1 MGSHPCQHN
10 EAMTTPITV
19 LIADD
24 HPVVRGGLAA
34 LLSTLPGIE
43 VVAQAGDGDAA
54 LREATL
60 LKPDV
65 AILDLRM
72 PRMDGVETTRRITAG
87 GRTAVLVLSMVEDSA
102 LIREALAAGARGYL
116 VKGAEPDEI
125 EQAVRAV
132 ASGSFIL
139 SRDVADRVL
148 GGDATSSQQAF
159 PQLTTRERDVLELI
173 SRGLGNAAISQRLD
187 IAAKTVG
194 NHISSI
200 FLKLG
205 VATRAEAI
213 AAARDAG
220 VGA

>member
-1 MGSHPCQHN
+1 
-10 EAMTTPITV
+10 MTATIRV

-34 LLSTLPGIE
+34 LLGTLPGIE
-43 VVAQAGDGDAA
+43 VVAQAGDGEAA
-54 LREATL
+54 VREAVLT
-60 LKPDV
+60 KPDV

-72 PRMDGVETTRRITAG
+72 PRLDGVEATRRIVAG
-87 GRTAVLVLSMVEDSA
+87 GLTAVLVLSMVEDA
-102 LIREALAAGARGYL
+102 ELVRDALAAGARGYL

-139 SRDVADRVL
+139 SSDIAARLLTVTAGSAV
-148 GGDATSSQQAF
+148 AF
-159 PQLTTRERDVLELI
+159 PQLTGRERDVLGLI
-173 SRGLGNAAISQRLD
+173 SRGVGNGVIAQELG
-187 IAAKTVG
+187 IAGKTVG

-205 VATRAEAI
+205 VSTRAEAI

>member
-1 MGSHPCQHN
+1 
-10 EAMTTPITV
+10 MTATIRV

-34 LLSTLPGIE
+34 LLGTLPGIE
-43 VVAQAGDGDAA
+43 VVAQAGDGEAA
-54 LREATL
+54 VREAVLT
-60 LKPDV
+60 KPDV

-72 PRMDGVETTRRITAG
+72 PRMDGVEATRRIVAG
-87 GRTAVLVLSMVEDSA
+87 GVTAVLVLSMVEDAELVRDA
-102 LIREALAAGARGYL
+102 LSAGARGYL

-139 SRDVADRVL
+139 SSDIAARVL
-148 GGDATSSQQAF
+148 HGAARSAVAF
-159 PQLTTRERDVLELI
+159 PQLTGRERDVLGLI
-173 SRGLGNAAISQRLD
+173 SRGVGNGGIAQELG
-187 IAAKTVG
+187 IAGKTVG

-205 VATRAEAI
+205 VSTRAEAI